1 MHAYKSFKSIKS
13 ERERAP
19 YQNQGPNNLCKL
31 LRSLPNGTFVHSL
44 QNIAFR
50 SYRRAERD
58 KARHTFTG
66 NVFTM
71 YSRARRQRMHGAA
84 ERLEGG
90 SDETLTGEIVSFS
103 IQTFHFFKTHPGLAS
118 TLYQPHQ
125 NFKMKIQS
133 NTDIIR
139 DDEAN

>member
-1 MHAYKSFKSIKS
+1 
-13 ERERAP
+13 
-19 YQNQGPNNLCKL
+19 
-31 LRSLPNGTFVHSL
+31 
-44 QNIAFR
+44 
-50 SYRRAERD
+50 
-58 KARHTFTG
+58 
-66 NVFTM
+66 
-71 YSRARRQRMHGAA
+71 MHGAA

-90 SDETLTGEIVSFS
+90 SDVTLTGEIVPFS
-103 IQTFHFFKTHPGLAS
+103 IQTFHFFKTHPGLA